1 MDFVALSTSLSAVV
15 TGAISAAV
23 PVIVIVLGAT
33 VGFKIYKRFV
43 K

>member
-1 MDFVALSTSLSAVV
+1 MDFTALASSLGTSA

-23 PVIVIVLGAT
+23 PVILIVLGAT
-33 VGFKIYKRFV
+33 VGYRLFKRFV